1 MFRIVSTLQL
11 LDGGS
16 VHDTPTNVSVNVWIV
31 PAGHLE
37 LELHPAP
44 APPAD
49 DGDGEKVEA
58 PGRVVT
64 VGTSGVAPGLALAF
78 PR

>member
-1 MFRIVSTLQL
+1 
-11 LDGGS
+11 
-16 VHDTPTNVSVNVWIV
+16 VHDTPTNVIANVWVV
-31 PAGHLE
+31 PAGHFE
-37 LELHPAP
+37 LVLHPAP
-44 APPAD
+44 APPVD
-49 DGDGEKVEA
+49 DGDKQNREA